1 MRFPLITG
9 ILFYLLLC
17 SCQDEIDRRLDNIE
31 KFIIYEPDSALYE
44 LGIYFDSTKMNP
56 GQIARHKL
64 LTAQSMEAA
73 WMDSLLATK
82 SDSLLDYPLKYF
94 TENGDN
100 RRLSISLFLKGTY
113 EFSSEFYPQAL
124 SSLLQSAALA
134 DQDTLP
140 YWSMRIHELI
150 ADTYKKGYQDD
161 KSIVHYR
168 LAKNYSRLTH
178 STIHELCNWIDVAI
192 AYSNDNNYKLAIL
205 TADSVIKEYASFE
218 KKDSVWWQNINFFLL
233 PIYADAKENDKALKA
248 FSYIRNKPNPLGYAY
263 YLGVC
268 QMHANIGDNNT
279 ANIYLD
285 SAFMVARTHRD
296 TMVCKGYLAKR
307 YRREGRVEEAIQL
320 EYMVNKWSDS
330 VASSTLS
337 KSLSQVEVDFNREK
351 WLRQQEKNRRLKLIG
366 WSAAAVILLG
376 GCAAMILIRHRQR
389 KNQDRLIALESEL
402 RNTFDALQIR
412 EEELKTLKKYK
423 DEVDSKK
430 RIDEVLDDK
439 IKFINHVAEYW
450 IGYGGN
456 DYNGK
461 GIDLRNI
468 VAALRDTASMKIFHD
483 IADKEKGKWPNLN
496 EKEGLL
502 KTMLDLGLTIKGA
515 SMLLNESQKT
525 VYTRRNRLKAKLS
538 TEGGKGT
545 VDEN

>member
-17 SCQDEIDRRLDNIE
+17 SCQDEIDRRLDDIE

-124 SSLLQSAALA
+124 SSLLQSAELA
-134 DQDTLP
+134 DHDTLP

-218 KKDSVWWQNINFFLL
+218 KKDPVWWKNINFLLL
-233 PIYADAKENDKALKA
+233 PVYADAKENDKALKA

-263 YLGVC
+263 FLGVC

-285 SAFMVARTHRD
+285 SAFMISRTHRD
-296 TMVCKGYLAKR
+296 TMVCKGYLAER
-307 YRREGRVEEAIQL
+307 YRREGRDEEAIQL
-320 EYMVNKWSDS
+320 EYLVKKWSDS
-330 VASSTLS
+330 IASATLNQ
-337 KSLSQVEVDFNREK
+337 SLAQVEADFNRGK
-351 WLRQQEKNRRLKLIG
+351 WLRQQEKNRRLKIMG
-366 WSAAAVILLG
+366 GTAAALILIAGVVGML
-376 GCAAMILIRHRQR
+376 LIRHRQR
-389 KNQDRLIALESEL
+389 KNQNRLIALESEL
-402 RNTFDALQIR
+402 RNTFNALQIR
-412 EEELKTLKKYK
+412 EEELKTLVKDK
-423 DEVDSKK
+423 DEASGK
-430 RIDEVLDDK
+430 RINELLNERQT
-439 IKFINHVAEYW
+439 FIQHVADYW
-450 IGYGGN
+450 IKYGGN
-456 DYNGK
+456 DNNGK
-461 GIDLRNI
+461 GMDIKDIMDRLR
-468 VAALRDTASMKIFHD
+468 APETMRPYLESADRERQKWPALN
-483 IADKEKGKWPNLN
+483 DKEV
-496 EKEGLL
+496 LL
-502 KTMLDLGLTIKGA
+502 KTMLDSGLTVKVIA
-515 SMLLNESQKT
+515 MLLDEPCKT
-525 VYTRRNRLKAKLS
+525 IYTRRKRMEEKLKAENKQD
-538 TEGGKGT
+538 KG
-545 VDEN
+545 DDN